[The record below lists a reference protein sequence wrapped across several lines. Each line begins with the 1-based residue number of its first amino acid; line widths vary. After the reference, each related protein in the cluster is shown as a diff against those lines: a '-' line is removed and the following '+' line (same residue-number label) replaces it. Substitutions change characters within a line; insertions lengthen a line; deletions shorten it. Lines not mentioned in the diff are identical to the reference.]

1 MGIAASRVEERTLAA
16 FGMLGVS
23 VTRFEACE
31 GIQGGGV
38 LFLLP
43 FLIESGLMSYRN
55 HYNGRKGYY
64 DFDSFIILYA
74 FLVLLRIK
82 SMEQTKRVNPGE
94 FGKLVGYD
102 RMPETKKFRGL
113 IREMT
118 EQKQCSSWGAY
129 LSEEWINEDEPEL
142 YYIDGHVQVYHGYL
156 ANLGKKHVSR
166 QHLCLPGMMEF
177 WVNSVSGEPF
187 FFITADVNE
196 KMIAMLEEK
205 IIPELIKLHKISE
218 QQKIEMANNENCPL
232 FTPVFDREAYS
243 PAFFKRLW
251 DTYRIAILTY
261 RKNVKEQWDETVFK
275 ETVVKT
281 PQCPQENITMLLHEE
296 DVIIEECSM
305 REVRKLSD
313 NGHQTSILT
322 TNRVWVLSM
331 IAAHMFRRWIQE
343 NFFRYMRQEYAMDKI
358 IQYAVEEIDST
369 VLVVN
374 REYNNITY
382 AIKKEREKIS
392 RRKAKLYELELA
404 NPLDIDA
411 SPDEKTSYLN
421 TQLKHREKIE
431 QMKSKV
437 DTLIEQRKLIPYKIT
452 VAQMPEDIRYNKLNQ
467 ESKHLQNIIKMI
479 CFRAETAF
487 AKLLSPHYN
496 RAEEEIRSLVKAII
510 NQTIDLSPDYQNKKL
525 YVTLYPLANPRSNY
539 AIRKVIDDIN
549 QINTV
554 YPGTSLTLCFKVVT
568 INSDSALELRI

>member
-1 MGIAASRVEERTLAA
+1 
-16 FGMLGVS
+16 
-23 VTRFEACE
+23 
-31 GIQGGGV
+31 
-38 LFLLP
+38 
-43 FLIESGLMSYRN
+43 MSYRN
-55 HYNGRKGYY
+55 HYHGREGYY
-64 DFDSFIILYA
+64 DFDTFIILYA
-74 FLVLLRIK
+74 FMVLLRIK
-82 SMEQTKRVNPGE
+82 SMEQTKLVNPGE

-102 RMPETKKFRGL
+102 RMPETKKLRGL

-118 EQKQCSSWGAY
+118 GQKQCPSWGAS

-156 ANLGKKHVSR
+156 ASLGKKHVSR
-166 QHLCLPGMMEF
+166 QRLCLPGMMEF

-187 FFITADVNE
+187 FFITAEVNE

-205 IIPELIKLHKISE
+205 IIPELIKLHKVSE
-218 QQKIEMANNENCPL
+218 QQKLEMANNENCPL
-232 FTPVFDREAYS
+232 FTLVFDREAYS

-251 DTYRIAILTY
+251 DTYRIAVLTY

-281 PQCPQENITMLLHEE
+281 PMGNSTMLLHEE
-296 DVIIEECSM
+296 EVTIDGCSM

-313 NGHQTSILT
+313 DGHQTSILT
-322 TNRVWVLSM
+322 TNRFWVFS
-331 IAAHMFRRWIQE
+331 IIVAHMFRRWIQE

-358 IQYAVEEIDST
+358 IQYAVEDIDST

-382 AIKKEREKIS
+382 SIKKEREKIS
-392 RRKAKLYELELA
+392 RRKAKIYELEQA

-411 SPDEKTSYLN
+411 SSEEEKTSYFN
-421 TQLKHREKIE
+421 TQLKHSEEIK
-431 QMKSKV
+431 QMQSKV
-437 DTLIEQRKLIPYKIT
+437 DTLIEQRKQIPYKISI
-452 VAQMPEDIRYNKLNQ
+452 AQMPEDIRYNKLHQ

-487 AKLLSPHYN
+487 AKLLTPYYN
-496 RAEEEIRSLVKAII
+496 RAEDEIRALVKAII
-510 NQTIDLSPDYQNKKL
+510 NQTIDLFPDYQNKKL

-539 AIRKVIDDIN
+539 AIQKVIDEIN

-554 YPGTSLTLCFKVVT
+554 YPGTSLTLCFKVAT
-568 INSDSALELRI
+568 IHPDPAHASESKTRSP